1 MALASDS
8 IGWVAELVMLTEERA
23 TYLPPQDRTGGISVT
38 EKGRRGMSTQ
48 DDLNKKRTVKVPAE
62 TRRQEETGRE
72 DPTEPDE
79 VGSAK
84 ETTTVRGNNEPQSVR
99 RPA

>member
-1 MALASDS
+1 
-8 IGWVAELVMLTEERA
+8 
-23 TYLPPQDRTGGISVT
+23 
-38 EKGRRGMSTQ
+38 MSTQ
-48 DDLNKKRTVKVPAE
+48 DDQNRKRTVTTPAA

-84 ETTTVRGNNEPQSVR
+84 KTTTVRGKNEPQAVR
-99 RPA
+99 RSA

>member
-1 MALASDS
+1 
-8 IGWVAELVMLTEERA
+8 
-23 TYLPPQDRTGGISVT
+23 
-38 EKGRRGMSTQ
+38 MSTI
-48 DDLNKKRTVKVPAE
+48 DDQNKKKTVTTPAE

-84 ETTTVRGNNEPQSVR
+84 ETTTVRGKNEPQSVR
-99 RPA
+99 RSA

>member
-1 MALASDS
+1 
-8 IGWVAELVMLTEERA
+8 
-23 TYLPPQDRTGGISVT
+23 
-38 EKGRRGMSTQ
+38 MSTV
-48 DDLNKKRTVKVPAE
+48 DDQNKKRTVTTPSE

-84 ETTTVRGNNEPQSVR
+84 ETSTARGKHEPQSVR
-99 RPA
+99 RSA